1 MVYKQ
6 GEELVFLGKEI
17 AGEKTYSETTAFE
30 IDQEMK
36 KLISDALKTARDVI
50 TKKIATVTKVAKAL
64 IEKEVLEQKEYF
76 ALVK

>member
-1 MVYKQ
+1 
-6 GEELVFLGKEI
+6 
-17 AGEKTYSETTAFE
+17 
-30 IDQEMK
+30 MK